1 MTASHS
7 ARQRGP
13 AVPED
18 EQFYWNCHVAAKIID
33 DVEFNTATRAC
44 ALYAVRK
51 ASICYAGKNG
61 VRYATPAAAKKR
73 ADTGR
78 PWHKAGLVKEHVVPV
93 SMIRERVV
101 DQLAASRKDWG
112 EAVVFG
118 DDDAEGLSVRT
129 TTLFRNDPRA
139 WQVGRIV
146 RDLTVLAWVTP
157 EDERLFDDKARH
169 GGISLRKRMPMGWDG
184 VDYKARYSACGI
196 ALVELTRL

>member
-1 MTASHS
+1 MTAAHS
-7 ARQRGP
+7 VRKRGP

-33 DVEFNTATRAC
+33 DVESNTATRAC

-61 VRYATPAAAKKR
+61 VRYATPAAVKKQ

-78 PWHKAGLVKEHVVPV
+78 SWHKAGLVKEHVVPV

-101 DQLAASRKDWG
+101 DQLAAAKKDRA
-112 EAVVFG
+112 EAVILG

-146 RDLTVLAWVTP
+146 RDLTVLAWVTR

-169 GGISLRKRMPMGWDG
+169 GGISLRKRMPLGWNG

-196 ALVELTRL
+196 ALVELTVL